1 MLLEVASLFV
11 KILHL
16 VQLNSEC
23 DVLVAFSN
31 ALWGQTVCGMD
42 NSGEAVSN
50 F

>member
-1 MLLEVASLFV
+1 MLPEVTSLFL

-23 DVLVAFSN
+23 DVLVALPC

-42 NSGEAVSN
+42 NSGEAVYN